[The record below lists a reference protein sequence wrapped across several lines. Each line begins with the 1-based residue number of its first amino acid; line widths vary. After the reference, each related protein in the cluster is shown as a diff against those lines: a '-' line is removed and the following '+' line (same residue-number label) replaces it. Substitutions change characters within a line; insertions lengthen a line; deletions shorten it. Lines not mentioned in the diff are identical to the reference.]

1 MPKDQDRPHKFVKNI
16 FPFTLWRYRNDVPK
30 FFEYLA
36 EHADDVVTFKMA
48 IRKKRFLFRHPDAVK
63 EILVT
68 QADKFTKG
76 PSFLWLRNVIG
87 DSLLVSEGEYHRSQ
101 YQLMVS
107 FFNRTSL
114 DSYQRSIVDTTV
126 ELMSH
131 WKCGETIDVSLEMH
145 RLSLRI
151 LAKTLFNKELGS
163 QCDEILDAAI
173 EVGQQPKYLSRQLFP
188 LSALVNALPLPENIR
203 LRRAKNALDRI
214 VFGWIDDRRREGL
227 SGDDLLTSMI
237 RSAGSNSDKET
248 DARIRDEVV
257 GFLIVGHETISAA
270 LGWAFYCLS
279 EYPSVEQKFHSEL
292 DRILSG
298 NEVPGREDVESYE
311 YTRAFFAEV
320 LRLYPPSYAVT
331 RFAVKDSQIGNTHV
345 PKGST
350 VTLSSFITHRDSRF
364 FSNPFTFDPERW
376 MADQAEPNHRHA
388 YFPFGAGARQCIGGN
403 FAKQEA
409 ILILATIGK
418 KWHLSRDQECPIEFD
433 AGLSLSQ
440 KNGMKMKVVLRS
452 SDSSN

>member
-1 MPKDQDRPHKFVKNI
+1 
-16 FPFTLWRYRNDVPK
+16 VPE

-36 EHADDVVTFKMA
+36 EHAEDVVTFKMA

-63 EILVT
+63 EILIT

-87 DSLLVSEGEYHRSQ
+87 NSLLVSEGKYHRSQ
-101 YQLMVS
+101 YQLMAS

-131 WKCGETIDVSLEMH
+131 WNGGETIDVSLEMH

-163 QCDEILDAAI
+163 QCDEILDAALEI
-173 EVGQQPKYLSRQLFP
+173 GQQPKYLSRQLFP

-203 LRRAKNALDRI
+203 LRRAINTLDRI
-214 VFGWIDDRRREGL
+214 VYGWIDDRRREGL

-237 RSAGSNSDKET
+237 RAAGSSSDKET

-279 EYPSVEQKFHSEL
+279 EYPPVEQKFHCEL
-292 DRILSG
+292 DRVLSG
-298 NEVPGREDVESYE
+298 KKVPGREDVESFE

-331 RFAVKDSQIGNTHV
+331 RFALEDSQIGSTHV

-364 FSNPFTFDPERW
+364 FADPYTFDPERW
-376 MADQAEPNHRHA
+376 MPNQAEPVHRNA

-403 FAKQEA
+403 FSKQEA
-409 ILILATIGK
+409 ILILTTIGK
-418 KWHLSRDQECPIEFD
+418 KWRLSRTDKCPVELD
-433 AGLSLSQ
+433 AGLSLTQ
-440 KNGMKMKVVLRS
+440 KNGLKMKVVLRS
-452 SDSSN
+452 SESSN